1 MHLDDEIR
9 VHQFVVDASLIYQNY
24 TIFINDINKNFDDII
39 YFELIDTNM
48 EKLMFESVNNATLNI
63 TLTNNDVAIKFETI
77 DGVVYYEL
85 DLKLDPNSSNN
96 ITIGVVEVNLS
107 PYNDNFENIQDYIN
121 HVLIT
126 DKANNK
132 TLRFVDQ
139 FKYILPIGNYEF
151 NLVTQ
156 FGIYDFEFELF
167 QDREIA
173 VELNSNE
180 QIVLLDIQNID
191 VPNRGLLKIYSLIG
205 NEMDIINLDYDI
217 QIYNLTLQ
225 SGEYNYVI
233 DEDWGSKRGSFEV
246 LFETEVS
253 IIIISSTVEK
263 INIDIESFVKLQN
276 VGFNVSSDYLN
287 EYLGGLLILIFIII
301 FAEILILTLI
311 SFYIFTEV
319 IRFIIIQSK
328 KDVVIMK
335 SIGASISQI
344 TKIFFREILE
354 ITMLAVIFSL
364 IGSHLILRTLFSFNA
379 TVFFGHQFEPTLF
392 DLHYLVILYV
402 LMIFT
407 MTLSIR
413 YALKQE
419 LFSNEL
425 HS

>member
-1 MHLDDEIR
+1 LDLDDEIR
-9 VHQFVVDASLIYQNY
+9 VHQFLIDASLIYQNY
-24 TIFINDINKNFDDII
+24 TVFVNDINKNFDDII

-48 EKLMFESVNNATLNI
+48 EKLVFESVNNATLNI

-96 ITIGVVEVNLS
+96 ITIGVVKVNLS

-132 TLRFVDQ
+132 TLRFEDQ
-139 FKYILPIGNYEF
+139 LKYILPIGNYEF

-180 QIVLLDIQNID
+180 QIVLLDIQNIN
-191 VPNRGLLKIYSLIG
+191 VPNRGLLRIYLHIG
-205 NEMDIINLDYDI
+205 NEMDTINLDYDI

-263 INIDIESFVKLQN
+263 INIDVESFVKLQN

-311 SFYIFTEV
+311 SFYIFTEL

-335 SIGASISQI
+335 SIGANISQI
-344 TKIFFREILE
+344 TKIFFREILG

-419 LFSNEL
+419 LFSN
-425 HS
+425 

>member
-1 MHLDDEIR
+1 M
-9 VHQFVVDASLIYQNY
+9 
-24 TIFINDINKNFDDII
+24 
-39 YFELIDTNM
+39 
-48 EKLMFESVNNATLNI
+48 
-63 TLTNNDVAIKFETI
+63 
-77 DGVVYYEL
+77 
-85 DLKLDPNSSNN
+85 
-96 ITIGVVEVNLS
+96 
-107 PYNDNFENIQDYIN
+107 
-121 HVLIT
+121 
-126 DKANNK
+126 
-132 TLRFVDQ
+132 
-139 FKYILPIGNYEF
+139 
-151 NLVTQ
+151 
-156 FGIYDFEFELF
+156 
-167 QDREIA
+167 
-173 VELNSNE
+173 ELNSNE

-191 VPNRGLLKIYSLIG
+191 VPNRGLLEIYSLIG
-205 NEMDIINLDYDI
+205 NEMDTINLDYDI

-233 DEDWGSKRGSFEV
+233 DEDWGSKRGSFVV

-263 INIDIESFVKLQN
+263 INIDVESFVKLQN

-311 SFYIFTEV
+311 SFYIFTEL

-335 SIGASISQI
+335 AIGASISQI
-344 TKIFFREILE
+344 TKIFFREILG

-419 LFSNEL
+419 LFSN
-425 HS
+425 